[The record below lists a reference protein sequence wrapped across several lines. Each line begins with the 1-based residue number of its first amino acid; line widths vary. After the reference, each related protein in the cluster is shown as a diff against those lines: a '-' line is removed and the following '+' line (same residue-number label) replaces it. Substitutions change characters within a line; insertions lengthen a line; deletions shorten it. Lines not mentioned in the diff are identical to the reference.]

1 MNANEKQIPSYSLIG
16 LVLLLWR
23 EKVTVFIVVTTTS
36 LLGIAYAFLATPV
49 YKAEVVMT
57 PAGQRSQA
65 GNLGQL
71 GSLAA
76 LAGVNIGSGGGAAAS
91 LAVLKSREFAEE
103 FIREQKL
110 EKVLVDDFDDPTE
123 RRDIRDAVTVFL
135 EDVRV
140 VSEDKKANTVTL
152 AMFWEDSA
160 TASKWANLFV
170 DRLNAKM
177 REQAASEAERNV
189 KFLRQEMSNTDV
201 VSMQQAVGRILE
213 TEMQKFMLAKG
224 QADFAYK
231 IVDRAAPP
239 KLREWPKRTLIVILS
254 AFLGG
259 VLSAI
264 YLMFRFGWFSQPQ
277 FSERASSE

>member
-1 MNANEKQIPSYSLIG
+1 MNIDNKEIPSYSLVG

-23 EKVTVFIVVTTTS
+23 EKVTVITVVTITS
-36 LLGIAYAFLATPV
+36 VIGIAYALLATPV

-103 FIREQKL
+103 FVRDMKL
-110 EKVLVDDFDDPTE
+110 ERVLVDDFDDPDE
-123 RRDIRDAVTVFL
+123 ERDIRDAVTTFL

-160 TASKWANLFV
+160 TAANWANLYV

-189 KFLRQEMSNTDV
+189 KFLRQEMANTDI

-213 TEMQKFMLAKG
+213 TEMQKYMLAKG

-239 KLREWPKRTLIVILS
+239 KLREWPRRALIAVFS

-259 VLSAI
+259 VLAAI
-264 YLMFRFGWFSQPQ
+264 YLMFRYGWF
-277 FSERASSE
+277 RLV

>member
-1 MNANEKQIPSYSLIG
+1 MNTIDKDIPSYSLIG

-23 EKVTVFIVVTTTS
+23 EKITVIIFVTITS
-36 LLGIAYAFLATPV
+36 VIGIAYALLATPV

-103 FIREQKL
+103 FVRDMKL
-110 EKVLVDDFDDPTE
+110 ERVLVDDFDDPDE
-123 RRDIRDAVTVFL
+123 ERDIRDAVTTFL

-160 TASKWANLFV
+160 TAANWANLYV

-189 KFLRQEMSNTDV
+189 KFLRQEMANTDI

-239 KLREWPKRTLIVILS
+239 KLREWPRRALIAVFS

-259 VLSAI
+259 VLAAI
-264 YLMFRFGWFSQPQ
+264 YLMFRYGWF
-277 FSERASSE
+277 RLV

>member
-1 MNANEKQIPSYSLIG
+1 MNIDNKEIPSYSLVG

-23 EKVTVFIVVTTTS
+23 EKVTVITVVTITS
-36 LLGIAYAFLATPV
+36 VIGIAYALLATPV

-103 FIREQKL
+103 FVRDMKL
-110 EKVLVDDFDDPTE
+110 ERVLVDDFDDPDE
-123 RRDIRDAVTVFL
+123 ERDIRDAVNVFL

-140 VSEDKKANTVTL
+140 ISEDKKANTVTL
-152 AMFWEDSA
+152 AMFWEDSVI
-160 TASKWANLFV
+160 ASNWANLYV

-189 KFLRQEMSNTDV
+189 KFLRQEMANTDI

-239 KLREWPKRTLIVILS
+239 KLREWPRRALIAVFS

-259 VLSAI
+259 VLAAI
-264 YLMFRFGWFSQPQ
+264 YLMFRYGWF
-277 FSERASSE
+277 RLV

>member
-1 MNANEKQIPSYSLIG
+1 MNIDNKEIPSYSLVG

-23 EKVTVFIVVTTTS
+23 EKVTVITVVTITS
-36 LLGIAYAFLATPV
+36 VIGIASSLLATPV

-103 FIREQKL
+103 FVRDMKL
-110 EKVLVDDFDDPTE
+110 ERVLVDDFDDPDE
-123 RRDIRDAVTVFL
+123 ERDIRDAVTTFL

-160 TASKWANLFV
+160 TAANWANLYV

-189 KFLRQEMSNTDV
+189 KFLRQEMANTDI

-239 KLREWPKRTLIVILS
+239 KLREWPRRALIVVFS

-259 VLSAI
+259 VLAAI
-264 YLMFRFGWFSQPQ
+264 YLMFRYGWF
-277 FSERASSE
+277 RLV

>member
-1 MNANEKQIPSYSLIG
+1 MNIDNKEIPSYSLVG

-23 EKVTVFIVVTTTS
+23 EKVTVITVVTITS
-36 LLGIAYAFLATPV
+36 VIGIAYALLATPV

-103 FIREQKL
+103 FVRDMKL
-110 EKVLVDDFDDPTE
+110 ERVLVDDFDNPDE
-123 RRDIRDAVTVFL
+123 ERDIRDAVTTFL

-160 TASKWANLFV
+160 TAANWANLYV

-189 KFLRQEMSNTDV
+189 KFLRQEMANTDI

-239 KLREWPKRTLIVILS
+239 KLREWPRRALIAVFS

-259 VLSAI
+259 VLAAI
-264 YLMFRFGWFSQPQ
+264 YLMFRYGWF
-277 FSERASSE
+277 RLV

>member
-110 EKVLVDDFDDPTE
+110 EKVLVDDFDDPAKK
-123 RRDIRDAVTVFL
+123 RDIRDALKVFL
-135 EDVRV
+135 LETRV
-140 VSEDKKANTVTL
+140 VSEDKKAGTVSL
-152 AMFWEDSA
+152 AIYWDDPVVA
-160 TASKWANLFV
+160 AAWANAYV
-170 DRLNAKM
+170 AKLNATL
-177 REQAASEAERNV
+177 RDQALDEAERNV

-201 VSMQQAVGRILE
+201 VSMQQSVGRILE
-213 TEMQKFMLAKG
+213 AEMQKYMLAKG
-224 QADFAYK
+224 ADEFAYK
-231 IVDRAAPP
+231 VVDKASPP
-239 KLREWPKRTLIVILS
+239 KLREWPRRTLIVIFAALFGGILS
-254 AFLGG
+254 ILIILLRSG
-259 VLSAI
+259 VLALPRS
-264 YLMFRFGWFSQPQ
+264 LKSLP
-277 FSERASSE
+277 

>member
-1 MNANEKQIPSYSLIG
+1 MNIHKKEIPSYSLVG

-23 EKVTVFIVVTTTS
+23 EKVTVITVVTITS
-36 LLGIAYAFLATPV
+36 VIGIAYALLSTPV

-103 FIREQKL
+103 FVRDMKL
-110 EKVLVDDFDDPTE
+110 ERVLVDDFDDPDE
-123 RRDIRDAVTVFL
+123 ERDIRDAVTTFL

-160 TASKWANLFV
+160 TAANWANLYV

-189 KFLRQEMSNTDV
+189 KFLRQEMANTDI

-239 KLREWPKRTLIVILS
+239 KLREWPRRTLIAVFS

-259 VLSAI
+259 VLAAI
-264 YLMFRFGWFSQPQ
+264 YLMFRYRWF
-277 FSERASSE
+277 RLV